1 MSLFEDENIDVIDDM
16 SEDENVYLDNPKK
29 GIELIKR
36 MLLRKQGKN
45 VRSEFDNHISNKIFP
60 ILTDLELENEME
72 IYEFLTKMSGKM
84 EEIQKVNLLEGKKVL
99 GIGGQ
104 FSAGKSCF
112 INSISN
118 ANLPEGQRPTTS
130 IATYIVNAESRKN
143 LAITVHDNTIELD
156 DQAMSAIT
164 HKFFDQYQIGFSKL
178 IKNLVVHTPNFT
190 YPNIAI
196 LDTPGY
202 SKSDMSKKDDN
213 KDKGMA
219 QRQLNTVDYLIWLV
233 DSDNGG
239 IKEGDIEIISS
250 LNVNS
255 DILVV
260 FTKASLKTKD
270 QLKQIVQ
277 GAKNTLNNISKKI
290 YDVIA
295 YDSFD
300 KETIIGGDTLEQF
313 LQMINDTN
321 ADSKDIKKQICNM
334 REQLECQIENRSER
348 LQEEIEEI
356 EGLLTRTS
364 NVEHISALI
373 SEYSRC
379 KSIATTLTKTG
390 EKAVN
395 TLEELEFI
403 TDLMKRGKLK

>member
-1 MSLFEDENIDVIDDM
+1 M
-16 SEDENVYLDNPKK
+16 
-29 GIELIKR
+29 
-36 MLLRKQGKN
+36 
-45 VRSEFDNHISNKIFP
+45 
-60 ILTDLELENEME
+60 
-72 IYEFLTKMSGKM
+72 
-84 EEIQKVNLLEGKKVL
+84 
-99 GIGGQ
+99 
-104 FSAGKSCF
+104 
-112 INSISN
+112 
-118 ANLPEGQRPTTS
+118 
-130 IATYIVNAESRKN
+130 
-143 LAITVHDNTIELD
+143 
-156 DQAMSAIT
+156 
-164 HKFFDQYQIGFSKL
+164 
-178 IKNLVVHTPNFT
+178 
-190 YPNIAI
+190 
-196 LDTPGY
+196 
-202 SKSDMSKKDDN
+202 
-213 KDKGMA
+213 
-219 QRQLNTVDYLIWLV
+219 
-233 DSDNGG
+233 
-239 IKEGDIEIISS
+239 DIEIISS

-321 ADSKDIKKQICNM
+321 ADSKEVKKKICNM

>member
-1 MSLFEDENIDVIDDM
+1 MSLFEDENIDDIDDM

-164 HKFFDQYQIGFSKL
+164 HKFFEQY
-178 IKNLVVHTPNFT
+178 
-190 YPNIAI
+190 
-196 LDTPGY
+196 
-202 SKSDMSKKDDN
+202 
-213 KDKGMA
+213 
-219 QRQLNTVDYLIWLV
+219 
-233 DSDNGG
+233 
-239 IKEGDIEIISS
+239 
-250 LNVNS
+250 
-255 DILVV
+255 
-260 FTKASLKTKD
+260 
-270 QLKQIVQ
+270 
-277 GAKNTLNNISKKI
+277 
-290 YDVIA
+290 
-295 YDSFD
+295 
-300 KETIIGGDTLEQF
+300 
-313 LQMINDTN
+313 
-321 ADSKDIKKQICNM
+321 
-334 REQLECQIENRSER
+334 
-348 LQEEIEEI
+348 
-356 EGLLTRTS
+356 
-364 NVEHISALI
+364 
-373 SEYSRC
+373 
-379 KSIATTLTKTG
+379 
-390 EKAVN
+390 
-395 TLEELEFI
+395 
-403 TDLMKRGKLK
+403 